1 MAAALVNFSS
11 NEIEDLVTCSVCLQE
26 FDDALRKVTPTSLI
40 ACLDLLILNYFVCF

>member
-26 FDDALRKVTPTSLI
+26 FDDALRKVTPITNCMSFDI
-40 ACLDLLILNYFVCF
+40 